1 MVVCRAEMTTDHQAD
16 PTPTSSDASSVETVR
31 KVYAKDLREKD
42 QVHTVFRVSQK
53 SRVTARSGKMFLS
66 LVLTDKSGEIDARV
80 FDKVEALEPAFAA
93 GDYVLVK
100 GHAIAFHGKTQVVI
114 EALEK
119 LDPEPLDPKE
129 FEPPAPAAKEE
140 PAPSKPEGKSEET
153 PAPKREEPATPR
165 SAGEGPGGARAVGQI
180 RELVSERV
188 SDPNVKALLL
198 AFLDD
203 PQLSAALPN
212 AHAVKGVHHAYR
224 GGLAEHLLSVLR
236 LTLRVADHYP
246 MADRDLLLAG
256 ALLHDVMR
264 VGESSQD
271 KGGEPSDEGRL
282 VGHLVMTAQK
292 IREKALGIPNFPP
305 LLEQHLTHL
314 VIAQNTSP
322 EGGIARQPATLE
334 AQIVQ
339 TLSSLDARIASW
351 VDAMQRDPHE
361 RWTENLK
368 LYNRSLWKGPAP
380 TSRGRAPVEGGG
392 RRKNKDKKPPRER
405 PEKSAGES
413 SQATERPERP
423 ERPERQDKPR
433 EPRPPREPK
442 PPREPRGEAREA
454 KEPREPRPPREP
466 RDAVNVPKELTF
478 KPFSVLTKT
487 EPAKPEGGADSEG

>member
-1 MVVCRAEMTTDHQAD
+1 
-16 PTPTSSDASSVETVR
+16 
-31 KVYAKDLREKD
+31 
-42 QVHTVFRVSQK
+42 
-53 SRVTARSGKMFLS
+53 
-66 LVLTDKSGEIDARV
+66 
-80 FDKVEALEPAFAA
+80 
-93 GDYVLVK
+93 
-100 GHAIAFHGKTQVVI
+100 
-114 EALEK
+114 
-119 LDPEPLDPKE
+119 
-129 FEPPAPAAKEE
+129 
-140 PAPSKPEGKSEET
+140 
-153 PAPKREEPATPR
+153 
-165 SAGEGPGGARAVGQI
+165 
-180 RELVSERV
+180 
-188 SDPNVKALLL
+188 
-198 AFLDD
+198 
-203 PQLSAALPN
+203 
-212 AHAVKGVHHAYR
+212 
-224 GGLAEHLLSVLR
+224 
-236 LTLRVADHYP
+236 
-246 MADRDLLLAG
+246 MADRDLLVAG
-256 ALLHDVMR
+256 ALLNDVMR

-351 VDAMQRDPHE
+351 VDPMQRDPHE
-361 RWTENLK
+361 RGTENLK

-423 ERPERQDKPR
+423 ERPERARDRPGPPEPPGGPERQERPR
-433 EPRPPREPK
+433 DPRPPREPK

-454 KEPREPRPPREP
+454 KEPRE
-466 RDAVNVPKELTF
+466 
-478 KPFSVLTKT
+478 
-487 EPAKPEGGADSEG
+487 